1 MIPSFEDYT
10 ARVGEKTKEFLK
22 PILKDMLLNALGQEN
37 AITAFEISQEI
48 LKKRKVYNSP
58 NTILKVITDMRYNN
72 DMAPKL
78 ICASQYGCF
87 LAKDAKET
95 KKYADCKHA
104 IAKATARNAKLA
116 SYMNQEMELQEKSK

>member
-22 PILKDMLLNALGQEN
+22 PILKDMLLNAMGQEN
-37 AITAFEISQEI
+37 AITAFEISREI
-48 LKKRKVYNSP
+48 LKKYSVYKSP

-72 DMAPKL
+72 EMSPKL

-87 LAKDAKET
+87 LAKDSKET
-95 KKYADCKHA
+95 KNNFRKF
-104 IAKATARNAKLA
+104 L
-116 SYMNQEMELQEKSK
+116 S